1 MWFCLL
7 ISIVDVRL
15 WTFSVTHQ
23 ADAVQSYI
31 SKMARL
37 ISFSGRHSG
46 DLRFSDISRG
56 YKKRLVT

>member
-31 SKMARL
+31 NKMARL
-37 ISFSGRHSG
+37 TSFSGRHSG

-56 YKKRLVT
+56 YKKRLVI